1 MHYCQKGHQSSLE
14 TLPLT
19 TPESSD
25 KRICVTRLRKGGPTV
40 LTISAFDTNKDRGFI
55 SMNYLSENGE
65 GSPQTSPVRIGF
77 TETKKKP
84 KKKLKSQTPLSILPD
99 TKVSSTTDSQPMPKQ
114 VSVEKMKIKDSAD
127 PKQRQKKDHLS
138 PSPAAKIP
146 KTVTIKPSGNDDLA
160 DASTKGSKSSPATKS
175 SVIKGANSAVVLDSN
190 KKKRKSPR
198 GQTCDKDRKKPR
210 SVSTSPAVPTSVTPK
225 RIPTTMNKLAETDI
239 VPMKVPESSS
249 HGDRNEK
256 PAFVSS
262 PTQDKNRAMK
272 TQHAVPRKLPG
283 ADVMVT
289 PERRRKGK
297 TSSSSSTLPPSN
309 ETKTSMDYTKSPTSN
324 IGTSEADT
332 TEPRP
337 TRVTVSP
344 ECTKA
349 KKEEDV
355 VKPPRTDSVRNITKY
370 FKKPKERINSADRNG
385 SEKAQK
391 VLKRKHVS
399 KTILM
404 DSGNKRSTRGSSA
417 KKRPLHECEYRFIKI
432 TDNQN
437 LCSRI
442 NLNLTSKMLC
452 TYRRRCISTL
462 QFTRKGDECRTFTTI

>member
-65 GSPQTSPVRIGF
+65 GSPQTSPLRIGF

-84 KKKLKSQTPLSILPD
+84 KKKLKSQTTLSILSD
-99 TKVSSTTDSQPMPKQ
+99 TKVSSTTDSQPMLKQ
-114 VSVEKMKIKDSAD
+114 VSVEKMKIKNSSD
-127 PKQRQKKDHLS
+127 PKQRQKKDHVS

-160 DASTKGSKSSPATKS
+160 DASTKGSKSLPETQS
-175 SVIKGANSAVVLDSN
+175 SVIKGTNSAVVLDPN

-198 GQTCDKDRKKPR
+198 GQTYDKDRKKLR
-210 SVSTSPAVPTSVTPK
+210 SVSTFPVVPTSVTPK
-225 RIPTTMNKLAETDI
+225 RIPTTVNNRAETDI
-239 VPMKVPESSS
+239 VPMKVPESSP

-256 PAFVSS
+256 PTFVSS
-262 PTQDKNRAMK
+262 PTQDKNRTIK

-289 PERRRKGK
+289 PERKRKGK
-297 TSSSSSTLPPSN
+297 TSSNPLTLPPSN
-309 ETKTSMDYTKSPTSN
+309 EAKTSMDYTKSSTSN
-324 IGTSEADT
+324 IGTSEVDT

-337 TRVTVSP
+337 TRVAVSP

-349 KKEEDV
+349 EEEEEAV
-355 VKPPRTDSVRNITKY
+355 VKPPRTDSVRNIAKY
-370 FKKPKERINSADRNG
+370 FKKPKEGMTSADING
-385 SEKAQK
+385 SEKEQK
-391 VLKRKHVS
+391 ALKRKHVS
-399 KTILM
+399 KIILV
-404 DSGNKRSTRGSSA
+404 DAGNKRSTRGSSA

-432 TDNQN
+432 MDNHN

-442 NLNLTSKMLC
+442 NLNLPCKLLC

-462 QFTRKGDECRTFTTI
+462 QFTRKGN